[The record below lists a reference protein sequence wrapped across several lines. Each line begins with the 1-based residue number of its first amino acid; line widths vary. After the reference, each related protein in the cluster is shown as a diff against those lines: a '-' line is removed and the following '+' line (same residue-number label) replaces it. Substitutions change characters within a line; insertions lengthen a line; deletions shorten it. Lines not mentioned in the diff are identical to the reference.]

1 MMEKTV
7 AKIRRDFGGISA
19 GDNKEIQEVA
29 RLLLDGI
36 MGENARKYPRL
47 IVKLLQGMGFCL
59 FRTIFKTPAQTGLLA
74 VDPSLEELDPR
85 YERGRV
91 IFVDSRTSTA
101 HQRFVIATLLGHYI
115 FDFDEANEI
124 TYYEMYQG
132 KEADEAGMRANRFAL
147 ELLMPANDFVRKCNE
162 LEREQGEVFSMPA
175 TITRLSK
182 YFDSP
187 VAAVRKRLEQTGK
200 FQGRGGAVVVANNID
215 KRGNFG

>member
-19 GDNKEIQEVA
+19 GDNKEIQEAA

-36 MGENARKYPRL
+36 MGENAGKYPRL
-47 IVKLLQGMGFCL
+47 IVKLLQGMCFCL
-59 FRTIFKTPAQTGLLA
+59 FRTIFKTPGQTGLLA

-115 FDFDEANEI
+115 FDFDEANEMS
-124 TYYEMYQG
+124 YYEMYQG
-132 KEADEAGMRANRFAL
+132 KDTDTVGLRANHFAL
-147 ELLMPANDFVRKCNE
+147 ELLMPTNDFVRKCNE

-182 YFDSP
+182 YFGSP
-187 VAAVRKRLEQTGK
+187 VAVVRKRLEQTGM
-200 FQGRGGAVVVANNID
+200 FQGEGGAVVVANNID
-215 KRGNFG
+215 SPGDCE

>member
-1 MMEKTV
+1 MRRRRVRHDGEDRCQ
-7 AKIRRDFGGISA
+7 IRRDFGGISA

-132 KEADEAGMRANRFAL
+132 KEAGEAGMRANLTILPNDGIPFQHTARQYDRIHTDFYTRVDIGICRVNDCHTVFHMFTVHALPHDSCRFCQLHA
-147 ELLMPANDFVRKCNE
+147 
-162 LEREQGEVFSMPA
+162 
-175 TITRLSK
+175 
-182 YFDSP
+182 
-187 VAAVRKRLEQTGK
+187 
-200 FQGRGGAVVVANNID
+200 
-215 KRGNFG
+215 